1 MRIWKLALGFVVA
14 VVATGVLYTLDHH
27 ESGLAPGPAGAA
39 TPNPAMMA
47 MPVPVAK
54 VVRKTLPI
62 YLEYSA
68 RIESI
73 GNVALQAKV
82 SGYLKEQLAPDG
94 ADVKQGDLL
103 YRIDPRDF
111 QASLDLAKAQAERDE
126 ASLEYMRSNF
136 NRGTELAKTGNI
148 AKDAVDQRGSN
159 MRMAEAAVSMDQAAI
174 RTALLILGYAEI
186 RAPFAGRLGRNQAP
200 IGTLIGA
207 GGAAL
212 NNLVQLDPIYVTF
225 NPSESDLVE
234 LENARA
240 AGKVEA
246 DVLLPGET
254 QPSRKGE
261 LTFIDNMVDRST
273 GTITARAT
281 IGNSDFQL
289 LPGQYVRIQLH
300 IKEQPDALMA
310 PQIAL
315 GSSQLGKFVYVVGDG
330 NKVDKRLVSLGVTDG
345 NLVAVT
351 GAVAEGDQ
359 IIVGNLQKIGP
370 GMPVQPL
377 PGKPE

>member
-1 MRIWKLALGFVVA
+1 
-14 VVATGVLYTLDHH
+14 
-27 ESGLAPGPAGAA
+27 
-39 TPNPAMMA
+39 MMA
-47 MPVPVAK
+47 MPVPVTK

-200 IGTLIGA
+200 IGTLIGS

-261 LTFIDNMVDRST
+261 LTFIDNMVDRAT

-281 IGNSDFQL
+281 ISNSDFQL

-330 NKVDKRLVSLGVTDG
+330 NKVDKRLVSLGATDG

>member
-47 MPVPVAK
+47 MPVPVTK

-103 YRIDPRDF
+103 YKIDPRDF

-174 RTALLILGYAEI
+174 RTALLNLGYAEI

-225 NPSESDLVE
+225 NPSESDLAE
-234 LENARA
+234 LETRARRARSRRTFSCRARRSLRARA
-240 AGKVEA
+240 NSRSSTIWSIARPA
-246 DVLLPGET
+246 
-254 QPSRKGE
+254 PSRPAR
-261 LTFIDNMVDRST
+261 RSA
-273 GTITARAT
+273 IAISSFCRAST
-281 IGNSDFQL
+281 SASSCTSRNS
-289 LPGQYVRIQLH
+289 PMR
-300 IKEQPDALMA
+300 
-310 PQIAL
+310 
-315 GSSQLGKFVYVVGDG
+315 
-330 NKVDKRLVSLGVTDG
+330 
-345 NLVAVT
+345 
-351 GAVAEGDQ
+351 
-359 IIVGNLQKIGP
+359 
-370 GMPVQPL
+370 
-377 PGKPE
+377 